1 MRRILKLSCLIIYIA
16 LSITLIVESCIT
28 GDSSTNQSNA
38 VGGTIAN
45 VFNDISGDQSK
56 KIEPTKL
63 IIENKNDFN
72 DVFVYDSYSLK
83 TTLEPNNT
91 TFTSLIY
98 SSSNEEIAKIDNTG
112 KINFL
117 KKGIVNI
124 EVRNKEYPHLFDNI
138 EINVKEVIAT
148 KFKTSITN
156 ALFDNDLN
164 AYILENSSIYNINNE
179 FIPNNTT
186 NKNVNY
192 ILDNNEYLKI
202 ENNYIIPLKHSYNKI
217 TKLKII
223 HDDIINELN
232 IIIKEP
238 YINDIKDFSIN
249 NETIY
254 VDQIISPTINFN
266 PSYPTYIDY
275 SLSSTSNNI
284 EITDN
289 KIKGLIPSKNNI
301 ITLKLNKYNLSKN
314 FNIEIKNKEI
324 ISNINPLIPYLVKGV
339 NNQIYLNPNQKYY
352 VDDFNYKSNDES
364 IIEINNNII
373 IPKNVG
379 KTSII
384 ISNSNINKEIEVEVH
399 SPLEDFEYN
408 LSNTL
413 NIQLNNKLSSIIEFN
428 NNVAYYIENNNYIK
442 EIDNNYI
449 FNEIGKYNL
458 IYINKNTGIIN
469 KTEINCYEDYS
480 IEDININLKEKQNIK
495 FNTNY
500 QDYSFITPS
509 SIIINKLNK
518 NEFEIISLDKG
529 NYNISI
535 NALINDEILYT
546 KSININVL
554 ETSLT
559 NQNLLLSCNIV
570 NKSDY
575 IALDN
580 PTKFTLS
587 PLADYY
593 IKPFA
598 YNILDKELFNQ
609 NLSKIDKEELTKI
622 RNKEI
627 DINKIN
633 NTNIIVTSND
643 ENIIKITKI
652 NDKYKINPL
661 NIGKTKI
668 IIKDTISSLTK
679 EIEIGIYN
687 YVRLSQEPYTL
698 SGNNITKIKDNN
710 YSVINNS
717 SINLKINLNT
727 ASSSYFTINYTS
739 SDETI
744 AKIGLDGNISFFKTG
759 EVIIHATCYDGKSP
773 KYLYSISTG
782 EKILNHVDIKIIFE
796 VKPQLLITDLNSFF
810 LKVRKSIGHFGAF
823 LVLGIFSSLTY
834 LLYFDSKKWKFTLTI
849 NYLQGIGLAF
859 LTELIQLFVPGRVG
873 SLTDVL
879 IDSTGFIISSTII
892 IIIFIIKNLKKKQK

>member
-1 MRRILKLSCLIIYIA
+1 MRRILNLSCLIIYIA

-598 YNILDKELFNQ
+598 YNILYKELFNQ

-633 NTNIIVTSND
+633 NKNIIVTSND

-782 EKILNHVDIKIIFE
+782 EKILNHVDYEIVFEIKP
-796 VKPQLLITDLNSFF
+796 KLLITDLNSFF

-834 LLYFDSKKWKFTLTI
+834 LLYFNSKKWKVTLPI

-859 LTELIQLFVPGRVG
+859 LTEFIQLFVPGRVG

>member
-782 EKILNHVDIKIIFE
+782 EKILNHVDIEIIFE

-892 IIIFIIKNLKKKQK
+892 IIIFIIKN